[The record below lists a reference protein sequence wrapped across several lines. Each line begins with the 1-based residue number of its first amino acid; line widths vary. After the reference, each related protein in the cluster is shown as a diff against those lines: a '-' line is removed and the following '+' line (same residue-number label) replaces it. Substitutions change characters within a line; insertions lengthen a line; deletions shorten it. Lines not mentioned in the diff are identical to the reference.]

1 MRSAVTIWYARM
13 AVTGVIIH
21 ANILF
26 QMLTIMIFRKEGDM
40 NKRQK
45 KKYCDYW
52 GWRVRVSIL
61 PQTCYDELCPNNARY
76 GDCKYKRC
84 RIPLIRPSRSN
95 DFNEAKQA
103 N

>member
-1 MRSAVTIWYARM
+1 MLAR
-13 AVTGVIIH
+13 IIFH
-21 ANILF
+21 WILSKSF
-26 QMLTIMIFRKEGDM
+26 IKRINVFRKEGDM

-61 PQTCYDELCPNNARY
+61 PQTCYNELCPNNARY